1 MSISLLRKLL
11 MKEAVKDTASSSGI
25 MSINKNI
32 VSKVEK
38 QLQRYINDA
47 MKQGVDLDTLSP
59 EQLKMIVQMNKPKP
73 PRVFSGQEAIDQL
86 NKLFLKRGEIIDFP
100 QKRNFKQE
108 IDDMIKD
115 GTITKGARG
124 MKKSKKVQDRE
135 MFKEANERFNQT
147 DIVADSVAR
156 ITSMEPVAALKE
168 ANKVIKREGI
178 YKNLNKD
185 QSQAILK
192 GTDDWIHQRDP
203 ADRYDYNKNRPFRDD
218 PNFDPDDPDYNPD
231 DYATGGRAGFKGV
244 AGLLGERPGYRSA
257 GFISGRTKS
266 SRSKSKSS
274 TSKGPAGG
282 ASAGGNYGG
291 NVNPQQTY
299 AGRTLS
305 QRPSN
310 YGGTGPST
318 SRGGGG
324 PPGTNT
330 GGGTTTTTTTAP
342 PSFRELMKQKQILD
356 YLNSLEEEDLAL
368 GVGPVPSVLGTIFKE
383 GVKGVKPKIGK
394 KGLELEYLKE
404 MDPYGN
410 SLKFNLGTEYKDL
423 LKGNLKPKLELKGT
437 KGNLEYGFGM
447 DKDKNINF
455 GIKMPFGNRPKSKSR
470 NFKDRFAPDI
480 SKFNFEDMTGIT
492 SQAPTNMQ
500 MAKVYGAPELTEFG
514 ATPGM
519 FKDTAKFNDME
530 KYQEIANKQF
540 KMGKEPNAIRDSIKI
555 GSSLYGIDMDNI
567 PKDFLET
574 KEDFKNQKI
583 LGDIEFAEGGIARQ
597 NFKMGRRAFL
607 NLMGG
612 VGAGIAGLK
621 SGLIGTGGKEATKK
635 AVTETVK
642 SAGNYPPPY
651 FFKLVEKIK
660 FMGDDITEKAATKD
674 REIVKKYKD
683 FEMSEDLGTGE
694 IVIKKRNEGSFY
706 DQDGIISDEYIVY
719 KPGQADEATKMR
731 TVDEYD
737 EYTVRP
743 DADGKL
749 RDSEDGLD
757 SIDEILEEVGDPDSM
772 TLKKADGGRIGFSGG
787 KLATFLADKTI
798 TGSSR
803 KFLEKVFGKGSLNEM
818 IKRDPDMHRG
828 LLEVVEMF
836 RKRDKEGLK
845 MYMQKFLPHMDDET
859 VEAFIKGDA
868 VDAAGQGKYGLDNI
882 QGQLIRLGSGRD
894 YAGKIEALKR
904 LQRNRTLK
912 DLDVTDE
919 MKRKPNASGGIARM
933 LGE

>member
-1 MSISLLRKLL
+1 MSISLLRRLL
-11 MKEAVKDTASSSGI
+11 MKEAVKDTAGSSGI

-32 VSKVEK
+32 AAKVE
-38 QLQRYINDA
+38 QQVQRYVNDA
-47 MKQGVDLDTLSP
+47 MRQGVDLDTLSP

-73 PRVFSGQEAIDQL
+73 PRVIAGDSPEGRGITEAL
-86 NKLFLKRGEIIDFP
+86 LGKRGEVVDFP

-108 IDDMIKD
+108 VDDMIKD

-135 MFKEANERFNQT
+135 MFQDANKRLKTDVNKIIADIKAMDPMDSMKEAN
-147 DIVADSVAR
+147 SVIGR
-156 ITSMEPVAALKE
+156 KGV
-168 ANKVIKREGI
+168 
-178 YKNLNKD
+178 YKNLTPEESKK
-185 QSQAILK
+185 ILK
-192 GTDDWIHQRDP
+192 DTEDHIFERDIP
-203 ADRYDYNKNRPFRDD
+203 EEDFA
-218 PNFDPDDPDYNPD
+218 
-231 DYATGGRAGFKGV
+231 GGGV
-244 AGLLGERPGYRSA
+244 AGLLGERT
-257 GFISGRTKS
+257 GFRGGGAYQGGTS
-266 SRSKSKSS
+266 SRSRSRSGPS
-274 TSKGPAGG
+274 RGPAGG

-291 NVNPQQTY
+291 NVNPNQTY

-318 SRGGGG
+318 TSGGGGG

-330 GGGTTTTTTTAP
+330 GGGTTTTPTTTQP
-342 PSFRELMKQKQILD
+342 NFREIVRQKQILD

-368 GVGPVPSVLGTIFKE
+368 GIGPAPKVLGTIFKE
-383 GVKGVKPKIGK
+383 GVKGVKPKIGE
-394 KGLELEYLKE
+394 KGLGLEYLKE

-423 LKGNLKPKLELKGT
+423 LKGKLKPKLELKGT
-437 KGNLEYGFGM
+437 KGDLEYGFGM

-455 GIKMPFGNRPKSKSR
+455 GIKMPFGKQPRVAPR
-470 NFKDRFAPDI
+470 NFKNRLAPDI
-480 SKFNFEDMTGIT
+480 SKFNFEDLTGIP

-540 KMGKEPNAIRDSIKI
+540 KMGKEPSAIRDSIKI

-583 LGDIEFAEGGIARQ
+583 LGDIEFADGGPARQ
-597 NFKMGRRAFL
+597 NFAMGRRAFL
-607 NLMGG
+607 KMLAGT
-612 VGAGIAGLK
+612 GAGIAGLK
-621 SGLIGTGGKEATKK
+621 SGIIGTGGKEVTKK

-642 SAGNYPPPY
+642 SAGSGYPPPY

-660 FMGDDITEKAATKD
+660 FMGDDVTQKAATQE
-674 REIVKKYKD
+674 REVVKRYKD
-683 FEMSEDLGTGE
+683 YEMSEDLGTGN

-719 KPGQADEATKMR
+719 KPGQADELTKGKKPPP
-731 TVDEYD
+731 EYD

-757 SIDEILEEVGDPDSM
+757 SIDEILEEVGDPDSL
-772 TLKKADGGRIGFSGG
+772 TLKK
-787 KLATFLADKTI
+787 
-798 TGSSR
+798 
-803 KFLEKVFGKGSLNEM
+803 
-818 IKRDPDMHRG
+818 
-828 LLEVVEMF
+828 
-836 RKRDKEGLK
+836 
-845 MYMQKFLPHMDDET
+845 
-859 VEAFIKGDA
+859 
-868 VDAAGQGKYGLDNI
+868 
-882 QGQLIRLGSGRD
+882 
-894 YAGKIEALKR
+894 
-904 LQRNRTLK
+904 
-912 DLDVTDE
+912 
-919 MKRKPNASGGIARM
+919 ASGGIARM